1 MPSLINKNAKAY
13 SQEDIM
19 QNRSRTEYT
28 VLNTLAGIGG
38 YALNTVLGFVCR
50 MVFVKCLSADY
61 LGVNGLFTNL
71 LGMLSLA
78 ELGIGSA
85 VVYALYKPLAENDTE
100 KIASLVKLYGTAY
113 QVIGIVVAVIG
124 LALMPFLNV
133 IIQNQPTIQE
143 SIYQLYLINLF
154 NTASTYF
161 FSYKSSLIIAAQQNY
176 IVSAVS
182 YAVSIA
188 QSALQIGTL
197 LLTRNYLAYLLIQSA
212 GTLVSNLSISH
223 IAVKKFPYIRKKEIK
238 SLPKEE
244 KTQIFANV
252 RDLTFY
258 KISGLMVNSTDNIL
272 ITFFDGLTVTGI
284 ASNYTL
290 LVNTLNSL
298 LSLLFNGLT
307 ASVGNHNATENKDKQ
322 LEMFRFLNMMN
333 FWIFGWGALGIIFC
347 SGDLVE
353 WFFGKEYIMGVEVPL
368 VLALNFYTVGMMNAV
383 WTYKHTLGLFRYGR
397 FLQIGTG
404 ILNIVFS
411 ILLGQQWG
419 LFGILLATTIARG
432 CTNLW
437 YDPYVLMKHG
447 FFLSPRTYLKRYCKN
462 LLILLVAGGL
472 CWTTFLFV
480 DGPILVRSLVKIVL
494 CSLITNIVFFL
505 SFYRTREFEKLKQ
518 IVCNIWNIL
527 RRKRYI

>member
-1 MPSLINKNAKAY
+1 
-13 SQEDIM
+13 M

-28 VLNTLAGIGG
+28 LLNTLTGIGG
-38 YALNTVLGFVCR
+38 YALNTILGFVCR
-50 MVFVKCLSADY
+50 MVFVRCLSADY

-85 VVYALYKPLAENDTE
+85 VVYALYKPLAEQDEE

-113 QVIGIVVAVIG
+113 KIIGLAVAGIG

-133 IIQNQPTIQE
+133 IIQDQPAIRE
-143 SIYQLYLINLF
+143 SIYLLYAINLF

-161 FSYKSSLIIAAQQNY
+161 FSYRSSLIIAAQQNY

-182 YAVSIA
+182 YAVSIS
-188 QSALQIGTL
+188 QSVLQVGVL
-197 LLTRNYLAYLLIQSA
+197 LLTRNYLAYLLIQSL
-212 GTLVSNLSISH
+212 GVFINNVVVSH
-223 IAVKKFPYIRKKEIK
+223 IAVKKFPYITKKDIK
-238 SLPKEE
+238 PLPRNE
-244 KTQIFANV
+244 KKQIFSNV

-258 KISGLMVNSTDNIL
+258 KISSLLVNSTDNIL

-284 ASNYTL
+284 VSNYTL

-298 LSLLFNGLT
+298 LALLFNGLT
-307 ASVGNHNATENKDKQ
+307 ASIGNHNVTETKEKQ
-322 LEMFRFLNMMN
+322 FGMFSFLNMMN

-353 WFFGKEYIMGVEVPL
+353 LCFGAEYVMSLEIPI

-404 ILNIVFS
+404 LLNILFS
-411 ILLGQQWG
+411 IILGQRWG
-419 LFGILLATTIARG
+419 IFGILLATTIARML
-432 CTNLW
+432 TNLW
-437 YDPYVLMKHG
+437 YDPYVIMKHG
-447 FFLSPRTYLKRYCKN
+447 FFLSPWMYLKRYCRN
-462 LLILLVAGGL
+462 LAVLFVAGGI
-472 CWTTFLFV
+472 CWLSFQFI
-480 DGPILVRSLVKIVL
+480 GGSALVRSLVKVIL
-494 CSLITNIVFFL
+494 CSLIANGVFFL
-505 SFYRTREFEKLKQ
+505 AFRKTQEFEKLKQ
-518 IVCNIWNIL
+518 VAQNVLGIIKN
-527 RRKRYI
+527 RQAK